1 MSTHA
6 TPLITLNDKN
16 KIPQL
21 GYGVWQV
28 PDVEA
33 EKVVQEALKVGYTHV
48 DTAAIYQNEIGT
60 GKALTASGKI
70 RQDIFITTKLWNEDQ
85 GRDKALKAL
94 DTSLSKLGVEYV
106 DLYLIHWPSPQ
117 RGLFVESWKTLVE
130 MKRSGKVKSIG
141 VSNFMPE
148 HLERII
154 GETGEVPTI
163 NQIELHPR
171 LQQKELRAFHEKHGI
186 VTECWSPLGQG
197 QLLADPV
204 IASIAKKHGKSAAQ
218 VIIRWHLENKFV
230 VIPKSVTP
238 SRIKENFDVFGFS
251 LDQEDMQKIAA
262 LDSSEGRIGPNPL
275 TAAF

>member
-1 MSTHA
+1 MKS
-6 TPLITLNDKN
+6 PLVTLKDHN

-28 PDVEA
+28 ADDVAANVVEEA
-33 EKVVQEALKVGYTHV
+33 IKVGYTHI

-60 GKALTASGKI
+60 GKGVKASGVARK
-70 RQDIFITTKLWNEDQ
+70 DLFITTKLWNEDQ

-94 DTSLSKLGVEYV
+94 DASLKKLDMEYV
-106 DLYLIHWPSPQ
+106 DLYLVHWPSPH
-117 RGLFVESWKTLVE
+117 RGLYLESWKTLVE
-130 MKRSGKVKSIG
+130 MKKSGKVKSIG

-154 GETGEVPTI
+154 GETGEVPVI

-171 LQQKELRAFHEKHGI
+171 FQQKELRAFHDKHGI
-186 VTECWSPLGQG
+186 ATQCWSPLGQG
-197 QLLADPV
+197 QLIQDPV
-204 IASIAKKHGKSAAQ
+204 LNAIGKKHGKSAAQ
-218 VIIRWHLENKFV
+218 VILRWHLQNQFV

-238 SRIKENFDVFGFS
+238 SRIKENFEVFDFT
-251 LDQEDMQKIAA
+251 LDADDMSKIAA
-262 LDSSEGRIGPNPL
+262 MDSKEGRIGPNPS

>member
-1 MSTHA
+1 MSQS

-16 KIPQL
+16 QIPQL

-28 PDVEA
+28 PDIEA

-60 GKALTASGKI
+60 GKALKAAGKP
-70 RQDIFITTKLWNEDQ
+70 RKETFITTKLWNEDQ

-94 DTSLSKLGVEYV
+94 DVSLSKLGVEYV

-117 RGLFVESWKTLVE
+117 RGLYLESWKTLVE

-154 GETGEVPTI
+154 GETGEIPVI

-171 LQQKELRAFHEKHGI
+171 FQQKELRAIHEKHGI

-204 IASIAKKHGKSAAQ
+204 IAAIAKKHGKTAAQ

-230 VIPKSVTP
+230 VIPKSATP

-251 LDQEDMQKIAA
+251 LDKEDMQKIAA
-262 LDSSEGRIGPNPL
+262 LDSKEGRIGPNPL